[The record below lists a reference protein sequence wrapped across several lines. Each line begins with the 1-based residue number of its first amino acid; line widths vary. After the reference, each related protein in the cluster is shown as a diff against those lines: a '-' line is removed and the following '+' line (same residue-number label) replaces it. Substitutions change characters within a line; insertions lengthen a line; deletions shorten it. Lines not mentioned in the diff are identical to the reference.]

1 MAEKEGHDAAFI
13 HTKENVFYLTDF
25 YTDPHERLMGLFLF
39 QEQEP
44 FSFVREWKPDKPAR
58 RVGAWYYRLRRSR
71 RSVGADQSRAHKTK
85 CAA

>member
-1 MAEKEGHDAAFI
+1 MNRLERVSSWLKKEGHDAAFI

-44 FSFVREWKPDKPAR
+44 FSFVREWKPDKPAAP
-58 RVGAWYYRLRRSR
+58 GGSMILSAT
-71 RSVGADQSRAHKTK
+71 AITK
-85 CAA
+85 IRGS